1 MIYLIDIISL
11 IDMIDKKKQHQNQN
25 HFSDIMKV
33 MLMDQFVKIENL
45 HVLKMMFYSVYI
57 LSKSI

>member
-1 MIYLIDIISL
+1 MIYLIDMISL

-25 HFSDIMKV
+25 LFSDIMKV

-45 HVLKMMFYSVYI
+45 HVL
-57 LSKSI
+57 